1 MCRKSKKL
9 ELIIQMEGRYLV
21 KRKVTLNV
29 KEVSEM
35 IGISNAKIY
44 EMARMNQIPHIKVGS
59 RIIFHE
65 DVLRDWMGAANVTPK
80 GPLFTPLPFDRNDS
94 DDALIGTRYE
104 MHLTGETIRFIQTVL
119 EVQEADIKK
128 HLDEVYDE
136 SATKSVYYKDR
147 PEDLEKRRMYAQ
159 RRYHALILALDEID
173 REFIRAQQRELR

>member
-1 MCRKSKKL
+1 MS
-9 ELIIQMEGRYLV
+9 

-35 IGISNAKIY
+35 IGISNTKIY
-44 EMARMNQIPHIKVGS
+44 EMARMNQIPHIKVGN

-65 DVLRDWMGAANVTPK
+65 DVLRDWMGVASIAPR
-80 GPLFTPLPFDRNDS
+80 GPLFTPLNSEQVESEDN
-94 DDALIGTRYE
+94 LEGTRFE
-104 MHLTGETIRFIQTVL
+104 MHLSGETIRFVQTVL
-119 EVQEADIKK
+119 EIQEADIKK

-136 SATKSVYYKDR
+136 SATKSIYYKDK

-173 REFIRAQQRELR
+173 REFSWAQQRELR

>member
-1 MCRKSKKL
+1 MA
-9 ELIIQMEGRYLV
+9 

-44 EMARMNQIPHIKVGS
+44 EMARMNQIPHIKAGS

-65 DVLRDWMGAANVTPK
+65 DVLRDWMGAASVTPR
-80 GPLFTPLPFDRNDS
+80 GPLFTPLHSDRTDS
-94 DDALIGTRYE
+94 EDALTGTRFE
-104 MHLTGETIRFIQTVL
+104 MHLTGESIRFIQTVL
-119 EVQEADIKK
+119 EIHEADIKK

-136 SATKSVYYKDR
+136 SATKSVYYKDK

-173 REFIRAQQRELR
+173 REFSRAQQRELK

>member
-1 MCRKSKKL
+1 MA
-9 ELIIQMEGRYLV
+9 

-65 DVLRDWMGAANVTPK
+65 DVLREWMGATSVTPR
-80 GPLFTPLPFDRNDS
+80 GPLFTPLPSDRNDS
-94 DDALIGTRYE
+94 EDVLAGTRYE
-104 MHLTGETIRFIQTVL
+104 MHLTGETIRFIKTVL
-119 EVQEADIKK
+119 EIQEADIKK
-128 HLDEVYDE
+128 QLDDVYDE
-136 SATKSVYYKDR
+136 SATKSIYYKDK
-147 PEDLEKRRMYAQ
+147 PEDLEKVRMYAQ

-173 REFIRAQQRELR
+173 REFYRAQQRELK

>member
-1 MCRKSKKL
+1 VS
-9 ELIIQMEGRYLV
+9 
-21 KRKVTLNV
+21 KRKITFNV
-29 KEVSEM
+29 KEVSEL

-80 GPLFTPLPFDRNDS
+80 GPLFNPLLLDRKDS
-94 DDALIGTRYE
+94 VDALAGTRYE
-104 MHLTGETIRFIQTVL
+104 MHLTGETVRFIQTIL
-119 EVQEADIKK
+119 EIQEAEIKK
-128 HLDEVYDE
+128 NLDDVYDE
-136 SATKSVYYKDR
+136 SATKSIYYKDK

-173 REFIRAQQRELR
+173 REFIRAQQRELK